1 METLGFT
8 HPVLRVDLVPEY
20 KSALYDLGLADWLIV
35 REKLHTHYA
44 DEVIVALIQYK
55 DAFLSRKAAEWEWFT
70 KDWGFEKSMAYEQIQ
85 QTRIKE
91 CETYATL
98 SMLCMWSLQLT
109 QEERERREEDWER
122 IAKDLENP

>member
-20 KSALYDLGLADWLIV
+20 KRALYELGLSDWLIV

-44 DEVIVALIQYK
+44 DEVVAALIQYK
-55 DAFLSRKAAEWEWFT
+55 DAFLSRKAAEWEWFI
-70 KDWGFEKSMAYEQIQ
+70 KDWGFEKSMAYAQIQ
-85 QTRIKE
+85 ETRIKE

-122 IAKDLENP
+122 IAKDLE

>member
-55 DAFLSRKAAEWEWFT
+55 DAFLSRKAAEWDWFT
-70 KDWGFEKSMAYEQIQ
+70 KDWGFEKSMAYAQIQ

-122 IAKDLENP
+122 IAKDFK